1 MLDFKGIS
9 VHYGHQDVLGNVT
22 FRVNKGERIGVVG
35 PNGSGKSTL
44 FKLVLGELSADSGE
58 LIIEEKPRIGWTR
71 QNPQPDNEGQTL
83 LDYAVK
89 GVPGFTDLEARM
101 RELEA
106 KLDSGDANVLKEYGE
121 VQTAFEH
128 LGGYDLEARVK
139 IALGGLGFAVE
150 EFQKPFA
157 SFSGGWRM
165 RAELSRV
172 LASEPDLLL
181 LDEPSN
187 YLDLPAVDWLQ
198 KYLKLYRGTLMLI
211 SHDRYLLRT
220 LTDIIVEVDA
230 ATATRYEGNLDW
242 YLKEREV
249 RYKHLVAAKENQ
261 DHHREQLQRFVDR
274 FRAQATKAA
283 QAQSRQK
290 LIDKIDEE
298 RIVLPKRY
306 TQSGRLRLAE
316 PPPSGIEMFRC
327 EELGFSYD
335 PPDVAMASSP
345 LRDGETLPL
354 HQGTKSDVAMASS
367 PLRDGETPPL
377 HQTKGRKFVLH
388 DVTFNVAR
396 GDKVA
401 LIGYNGL
408 GKTTLLRIIAGTRQP
423 TLGKAVL
430 GHNVAPGYLSQE
442 FAETIPPDMTVYR
455 VAKNAWQGGTNMAGE
470 KNFRNMLG
478 AFGFDENDVE
488 KPSGVLSGGEKIRL
502 AFLRLFL
509 QSPNFLLLDE
519 PTTHLDL
526 DGRQLL
532 QNALREYKGTV
543 MLVSHDIDFVRAVAT
558 SVLEITRE
566 HGVRQF
572 PGGYDYYCQ
581 KVAELNAR
589 AAATADA
596 VKKLA
601 AGKEERGTGNGEPPN
616 HPTTQPLNHQTT
628 QPLNQLSKKELRQQR
643 AAERA
648 KIAPQ
653 LKALKARVE
662 KAEKKVD
669 ELQAALDEASA
680 ELFNPT
686 PTTDFAEVN
695 RKVRTLQFEI
705 DRYTA
710 DWEEAAAELE
720 KLSAE

>member
-9 VHYGHQDVLGNVT
+9 VHYGQQDVLQNVT

-44 FKLVLGELSADSGE
+44 FKLVLGEMSSDSGE
-58 LIIEEKPRIGWTR
+58 LIVEEKPRIGWTR
-71 QNPQPDNEGQTL
+71 QNPQPDSDGQTL

-89 GVPGFTDLEARM
+89 GVPGFTDLETRM

-128 LGGYDLEARVK
+128 LGGYDLETRVK
-139 IALGGLGFAVE
+139 IALGGLGFTVE
-150 EFQKPFA
+150 EFTKPFA

-230 ATATRYEGNLDW
+230 GTATRYEGNLDW
-242 YLKEREV
+242 YLREREV

-306 TQSGRLRLAE
+306 TQSGRLRLAD

-327 EELGFSYD
+327 ERLGFSYD
-335 PPDVAMASSP
+335 APDLEMGPATQRPA
-345 LRDGETLPL
+345 D
-354 HQGTKSDVAMASS
+354 
-367 PLRDGETPPL
+367 
-377 HQTKGRKFVLH
+377 RKFVLH
-388 DVTFNVAR
+388 DVTFNVTR

-430 GHNVAPGYLSQE
+430 GHNVVPGYLSQE

-455 VAKNAWQGGTNMAGE
+455 VAKNAWQGGTNMSGE

-488 KPSGVLSGGEKIRL
+488 KQSGVLSGGEKIRL

-543 MLVSHDIDFVRAVAT
+543 MIVSHDIDFVRAVAS
-558 SVLEITRE
+558 SVIEITRE
-566 HGVRQF
+566 FGVRQF

-581 KVAELNAR
+581 KVSELNAR
-589 AAATADA
+589 AVATADA
-596 VKKLA
+596 VKKFA
-601 AGKEERGTGNGEPPN
+601 AGKEEQELGNGNWESGNGETPN
-616 HPTTQPLNHQTT
+616 DLTAKPLNNQTT

-653 LKALKARVE
+653 VKALKARVE

-720 KLSAE
+720 KLGG

>member
-1 MLDFKGIS
+1 MLDFQDIS
-9 VHYGHQDVLGNVT
+9 VHYGLQDVLSNVS

-44 FKLVLGELSADSGE
+44 FKIVLGELSTDHGE
-58 LIIEEKPRIGWTR
+58 LVIEERPRIGSTR
-71 QNPQPDNEGQTL
+71 QHPQPDSPEETL
-83 LDYAVK
+83 LEYSMR
-89 GVPGFTDLEARM
+89 GVPGFH
-101 RELEA
+101 ELEA
-106 KLDSGDANVLKEYGE
+106 KMKALEERIDAGDTRALEEYGE

-128 LGGYDLEARVK
+128 LGGYDLETRVK
-139 IALGGLGFAVE
+139 VALGGLGFATDD
-150 EFQKPFA
+150 FGKPFA

-172 LASEPDLLL
+172 LASHPDLLL

-198 KYLKLYRGTLMLI
+198 KFLKQYRGTLMLI

-230 ATATRYEGNLDW
+230 GTCTRYEGNLDW
-242 YLKEREV
+242 YLREREV
-249 RYKHLVAAKENQ
+249 RYQHLLQAKENQ

-306 TQSGRLRLAE
+306 SRRGRLRLAE

-327 EELGFSYD
+327 EEMFFSYD
-335 PPDVAMASSP
+335 VDSAAAP
-345 LRDGETLPL
+345 
-354 HQGTKSDVAMASS
+354 HY
-367 PLRDGETPPL
+367 
-377 HQTKGRKFVLH
+377 VLH

-408 GKTTLLRIIAGTRQP
+408 GKTTLMRIIAGVRQP
-423 TLGKAVL
+423 TRGKAVI
-430 GHNVAPGYLSQE
+430 GHNVVCGYLSQE
-442 FAETIPPDMTVYR
+442 LAETIPPDLTVYR
-455 VAKNAWQGGTNMAGE
+455 VAKDAWQGGIGVTRE
-470 KNFRNMLG
+470 KEFRNQLG

-488 KPSGVLSGGEKIRL
+488 KQVGVLSGGEKIRL

-509 QSPNFLLLDE
+509 QHPNFLLLDE

-526 DGRQLL
+526 DGRALL
-532 QNALREYKGTV
+532 QEALRGYKGTIL
-543 MLVSHDIDFVRAVAT
+543 LVSHDIDFVRAVAT
-558 SVLEITRE
+558 SILEITPE
-566 HGVRQF
+566 GVRSF
-572 PGGYDYYCQ
+572 PGGYDYYCE
-581 KVAELNAR
+581 KKAERDGMKSVATPDR
-589 AAATADA
+589 QDGQP
-596 VKKLA
+596 KD
-601 AGKEERGTGNGEPPN
+601 GERLT
-616 HPTTQPLNHQTT
+616 
-628 QPLNQLSKKELRQQR
+628 SRELRQQR

-648 KIAPQ
+648 KVAPRVKE
-653 LKALKARVE
+653 LK
-662 KAEKKVD
+662 KKVQLCETKLD
-669 ELQAALDEASA
+669 ELQKALDEASA
-680 ELFNPT
+680 ELFEPK

-695 RKVRTLQFEI
+695 RQVRTLQIEI

-710 DWEEAAAELE
+710 EWEEAATELE
-720 KLSAE
+720 ELQK